1 MKKKFY
7 AVVLTLTA
15 VILMAGCGETGN
27 ASIQTGESGSMS
39 QTDGSDAAYIP
50 SEEDNEQTVAA
61 YVPLK
66 QVKVEDYVTLG
77 DYSDLSVTV
86 NAQEANDENAYNL
99 LNSIYVYYVG
109 AENGGIQDRAVE
121 NGDTVV
127 IDFEGKMDGVAFDGG
142 TAKGCNLTIGSGSFI
157 AGFEDGLIGVM
168 PGETVE
174 LNLSFP
180 DPYPNN
186 LDFSGLPVVFT
197 VTVQFIRP
205 ARIELQDMQDE
216 VAAAAAMYEIG
227 DPEIDT
233 VEKLYAYIMEYLEEQ
248 YQSAFQESVLTLV
261 LDRCEF
267 KELPE
272 SMTVYYRQAFM
283 NYYEMMFGGDLTW
296 YFYMYGLDY
305 QEFIDEIDKAVEE
318 SVQRNLAFQA
328 IADRENLNVDD
339 EELQE
344 KILEY
349 AKEAGF
355 ETVEEYV
362 GDTDME
368 EWRDSLMN
376 RKVMDFLTERAVIM
390 K

>member
-1 MKKKFY
+1 MNKKLC
-7 AVVLTLTA
+7 AAALSLTA
-15 VILMAGCGETGN
+15 VIMMAGCGETDN
-27 ASIQTGESGSMS
+27 ASSRTGESGSMS
-39 QTDGSDAAYIP
+39 QTNGSNEASVP
-50 SEEDNEQTVAA
+50 PEENNVKVP

-77 DYSDLSVTV
+77 DYGDLSVTV
-86 NAQEANDENAYNL
+86 NAREANDENAYDL
-99 LNSIYVYYVG
+99 LNSIYVRYVG

-121 NGDTVV
+121 DGDTVV
-127 IDFEGKMDGVAFDGG
+127 IDFEGKMDGEVFAGG
-142 TAKGCNLTIGSGSFI
+142 TAAGYDLTIGSGSFI

-168 PGETVE
+168 PGETVD

-180 DPYPNN
+180 DPYPPNP
-186 LDFSGLPVVFT
+186 DFSGQPVVFT

-216 VAAAAAMYEIG
+216 VAAAAAVNEIG
-227 DPEIDT
+227 DAGIDT
-233 VEKLYAYIMEYLEEQ
+233 VEKLFAYVKEYLEEQ
-248 YQSAFQESVLTLV
+248 YRSAFQESVLTLV

-272 SMTVYYRQAFM
+272 SMTAYYRQAFM
-283 NYYEMMFGGDLTW
+283 NYYEIMFGGDPSM
-296 YFYMYGLDY
+296 YFYYYGLDY
-305 QEFIDEIDKAVEE
+305 QEEIDRAVKD
-318 SVQRNLAFQA
+318 SVQQNLAFQA

-344 KILEY
+344 KLLEY

-376 RKVMDFLTERAVIM
+376 RKVMDFLTERAVIT

>member
-1 MKKKFY
+1 M
-7 AVVLTLTA
+7 
-15 VILMAGCGETGN
+15 MAGCGETDN
-27 ASIQTGESGSMS
+27 ASS
-39 QTDGSDAAYIP
+39 QTDGSSVAYVP
-50 SEEDNEQTVAA
+50 SEEDNEQTAAA

-66 QVKVEDYVTLG
+66 QVQVEDYVTLG

-86 NAQEANDENAYNL
+86 NAQEANDENTYNL
-99 LNSIYVYYVG
+99 LNSIYVLYVG

-142 TAKGCNLTIGSGSFI
+142 TATGCDLTIGSGSFI

-168 PGETVE
+168 PGETVD

-180 DPYPNN
+180 DPYPPNP
-186 LDFSGLPVVFT
+186 DFSGLPVVFT

-216 VAAAAAMYEIG
+216 VAAAVAVNEID

-233 VEKLYAYIMEYLEEQ
+233 VEKLYAYIKEYLEEQ
-248 YQSAFQESVLTLV
+248 YQSAFQQSVQTLV

-272 SMTVYYRQAFM
+272 SMTAYYRQDLM
-283 NYYEMMFGGDLTW
+283 NYFEMVFGGDPTW
-296 YFYMYGLDY
+296 YFYMYYGRDY
-305 QEFIDEIDKAVEE
+305 QEYIDKSTNE

-344 KILEY
+344 KLLEY
-349 AKEAGF
+349 AKEEGF
-355 ETVEEYV
+355 EAVEEYV
-362 GDTDME
+362 DDTDME
-368 EWRDSLMN
+368 EWRDWLMTQ
-376 RKVMDFLTERAVIM
+376 KVMDFLTERAVIL

>member
-1 MKKKFY
+1 M
-7 AVVLTLTA
+7 
-15 VILMAGCGETGN
+15 MAGCGETDN
-27 ASIQTGESGSMS
+27 TSSESGSMG
-39 QTDGSDAAYIP
+39 QTDGSNAAYVP
-50 SEEDNEQTVAA
+50 SEEDDEQTAAA

-66 QVKVEDYVTLG
+66 QMQVEDYVTLG

-86 NAQEANDENAYNL
+86 NAQEANDENTYNL
-99 LNSIYVYYVG
+99 LNSLYVLHVG
-109 AENGGIQDRAVE
+109 AENGGIRDRAVE

-142 TAKGCNLTIGSGSFI
+142 TATGYDLTIGSGSFI

-168 PGETVE
+168 PGETVD

-186 LDFSGLPVVFT
+186 PDFSGKPVVFT

-205 ARIELQDMQDE
+205 DRIELQDMQDE
-216 VAAAAAMYEIG
+216 VAAALAVNEIG
-227 DPEIDT
+227 DSGIDT
-233 VEKLYAYIMEYLEEQ
+233 VEKLFAYVKEYLEEQ
-248 YQSAFQESVLTLV
+248 YRSAFQESVLTLV

-272 SMTVYYRQAFM
+272 PMTAYYRQAIM
-283 NYYEMMFGGDLTW
+283 NYYENLFGGDPTM
-296 YFYMYGLDY
+296 YFYMYYGRDY
-305 QEFIDEIDKAVEE
+305 QQFIDNAAME
-318 SVQRNLAFQA
+318 SVQQDLAFQA
-328 IADRENLNVDD
+328 IANREGLNVDD
-339 EELQE
+339 EELQG
-344 KILEY
+344 KLLEY
-349 AKEAGF
+349 AREAGF

-376 RKVMDFLTERAVIM
+376 RKVMDFLMERAVIQ

>member
-1 MKKKFY
+1 MNKKLC
-7 AVVLTLTA
+7 AAALLLTA
-15 VILMAGCGETGN
+15 VIMMAGCGETDN
-27 ASIQTGESGSMS
+27 ASSRTGGPGSMS
-39 QTDGSDAAYIP
+39 QTNGSNEASVP
-50 SEEDNEQTVAA
+50 PEENNVQVP

-77 DYSDLSVTV
+77 DYGDLSVTV
-86 NAQEANDENAYNL
+86 NAREANDENAYDL
-99 LNSIYVYYVG
+99 LNSIYVRYVG

-121 NGDTVV
+121 DGDTVV
-127 IDFEGKMDGVAFDGG
+127 IDFEGKMDGEVFAGG
-142 TAKGCNLTIGSGSFI
+142 TAAGYDLTIGSGSFI

-168 PGETVE
+168 PGETVD

-180 DPYPNN
+180 DPYPPNP
-186 LDFSGLPVVFT
+186 DFSGQPVVFT

-216 VAAAAAMYEIG
+216 VAAAAAVNEIG
-227 DPEIDT
+227 DAGIDT
-233 VEKLYAYIMEYLEEQ
+233 VEKLFAYVKEYLEEQ
-248 YQSAFQESVLTLV
+248 YRSAFQESVLTLV

-272 SMTVYYRQAFM
+272 SMTAYYRQAFM
-283 NYYEMMFGGDLTW
+283 NYYEIMFGGDPSM
-296 YFYMYGLDY
+296 YFYYYGLDY
-305 QEFIDEIDKAVEE
+305 QEEIDRAVKD
-318 SVQRNLAFQA
+318 SVQQNLAFQA

-344 KILEY
+344 KLLEY

-376 RKVMDFLTERAVIM
+376 RKVMDFLTERAVIT

>member
-1 MKKKFY
+1 M
-7 AVVLTLTA
+7 VLTLTA
-15 VILMAGCGETGN
+15 AIMMAGCSETGN
-27 ASIQTGESGSMS
+27 ASSQTDESGSMS
-39 QTDGSDAAYIP
+39 QTDGSSAAYVP
-50 SEEDNEQTVAA
+50 SEEDNERAEAA

-86 NAQEANDENAYNL
+86 DAQEANDENAYNL

-127 IDFEGKMDGVAFDGG
+127 IDFEGKMDGVPFDGG
-142 TAKGCNLTIGSGSFI
+142 TAAGYDLTIGSGSFI

-168 PGETVE
+168 PGETVD

-186 LDFSGLPVVFT
+186 LDFSGQPVVFT

-216 VAAAAAMYEIG
+216 VAAVLAVNEIG
-227 DPEIDT
+227 DPGIDT

-248 YQSAFQESVLTLV
+248 YQSAVQQSVQTLV

-272 SMTVYYRQAFM
+272 SMDAYYRQDLM
-283 NYYEMMFGGDLTW
+283 NYFEVMFGGDPTW
-296 YFYMYGLDY
+296 YFYMYYGLDY
-305 QEFIDEIDKAVEE
+305 QEYIDTATKE

-344 KILEY
+344 KLLEY
-349 AKEAGF
+349 AKEEGF
-355 ETVEEYV
+355 ETVEEYIE
-362 GDTDME
+362 GTDIE
-368 EWRDSLMN
+368 EWRDWLMN
-376 RKVMDFLTERAVIM
+376 RKVMDFLTERAVIL

>member
-1 MKKKFY
+1 MKKKFW
-7 AVVLTLTA
+7 VTVLTLTA
-15 VILMAGCGETGN
+15 AIMMAGCSESDK
-27 ASIQTGESGSMS
+27 ASSQTDESGSMS
-39 QTDGSDAAYIP
+39 QTDGSNAAYVP
-50 SEEDNEQTVAA
+50 SEGDNEQTEAA

-86 NAQEANDENAYNL
+86 DAQEANDENAYNL
-99 LNSIYVYYVG
+99 LNSIYVLYVG

-142 TAKGCNLTIGSGSFI
+142 TAKGCDLTIGSGSFI
-157 AGFEDGLIGVM
+157 AGFEEGLIGVM
-168 PGETVE
+168 PGETVD

-186 LDFSGLPVVFT
+186 LDFSGQPVVFT

-216 VAAAAAMYEIG
+216 VAAAVAVNEIG

-233 VEKLYAYIMEYLEEQ
+233 VEKLYAYIMEYLEEE
-248 YQSAFQESVLTLV
+248 YQSAFQQSVLTLV
-261 LDRCEF
+261 LDRCDF

-272 SMTVYYRQAFM
+272 PMTAYYRQAFM
-283 NYYEMMFGGDLTW
+283 NYYEMMFGGDPTW
-296 YFYMYGLDY
+296 YFYMYYGLDY
-305 QEFIDEIDKAVEE
+305 QEFIDKAVEE
-318 SVQRNLAFQA
+318 SVQQNLAFQA

-344 KILEY
+344 KLLEY

-362 GDTDME
+362 ADTDME

-376 RKVMDFLTERAVIM
+376 RKVMDFLVERAVIL

>member
-1 MKKKFY
+1 MNKKLC
-7 AVVLTLTA
+7 AAALSLTA
-15 VILMAGCGETGN
+15 VIMMAGCGGTDN
-27 ASIQTGESGSMS
+27 ASSQTGSMS
-39 QTDGSDAAYIP
+39 QTNGSNEASVP
-50 SEEDNEQTVAA
+50 PEENNVQAP

-66 QVKVEDYVTLG
+66 QVQLEDYVTLG

-86 NAQEANDENAYNL
+86 DAREANDENAYDL
-99 LNSIYVYYVG
+99 LNSIYVLYVG

-121 NGDTVV
+121 NGDTIV
-127 IDFEGKMDGVAFDGG
+127 IDFEGKKDGVAFAGG
-142 TAKGCNLTIGSGSFI
+142 TATGYDLIIGSGSFI

-168 PGETVE
+168 PGETVD

-180 DPYPNN
+180 DPYPPNPD
-186 LDFSGLPVVFT
+186 LSGQPVVFT

-205 ARIELQDMQDE
+205 ARIEREDMLDE
-216 VAAAAAMYEIG
+216 VAAAAAMNEIG
-227 DPEIDT
+227 DAGIDT

-248 YQSAFQESVLTLV
+248 YQSAFQQSVQTLV

-272 SMTVYYRQAFM
+272 PMTAYYRQAFM

-296 YFYMYGLDY
+296 YFNMYGLDY
-305 QEFIDEIDKAVEE
+305 QEFIDEIDEAVEE
-318 SVQRNLAFQA
+318 SVQQNLAFQA

-344 KILEY
+344 KLLEY

-376 RKVMDFLTERAVIM
+376 RKVMDFLTERAVIL

>member
-1 MKKKFY
+1 MKKRFY
-7 AVVLTLTA
+7 AVALTLTA
-15 VILMAGCGETGN
+15 VIMMAGCGETDN
-27 ASIQTGESGSMS
+27 ASSQTGESGSMS
-39 QTDGSDAAYIP
+39 QTDGSNAAYVP
-50 SEEDNEQTVAA
+50 SEEDNEQAEAA

-66 QVKVEDYVTLG
+66 QVQVEDYVTLG

-86 NAQEANDENAYNL
+86 NAQEANDENTYNL
-99 LNSIYVYYVG
+99 LNSIYVLYVG

-142 TAKGCNLTIGSGSFI
+142 TATGFDLTIGSGSFI
-157 AGFEDGLIGVM
+157 AGFEEGLIGVM
-168 PGETVE
+168 PGETVD

-186 LDFSGLPVVFT
+186 LDFSGQPVVFT

-205 ARIELQDMQDE
+205 ARIELQDMLDE
-216 VAAAAAMYEIG
+216 VAAAAAVNEIG
-227 DPEIDT
+227 DAGIDT
-233 VEKLYAYIMEYLEEQ
+233 VEKLFAYVKEYLEEQ

-261 LDRCEF
+261 LGRCEF
-267 KELPE
+267 KEMPE
-272 SMTVYYRQAFM
+272 SMTAYYRQAFM
-283 NYYEMMFGGDLTW
+283 NYYEILFGGDPTM
-296 YFYMYGLDY
+296 YFYMYYGRDY
-305 QEFIDEIDKAVEE
+305 QEFIDQAVKE
-318 SVQRNLAFQA
+318 SVQQNLAFQA

-344 KILEY
+344 KLLEY

-376 RKVMDFLTERAVIM
+376 RKVMDFLMERAVIQ

>member
-1 MKKKFY
+1 MKKRFCLV
-7 AVVLTLTA
+7 ALTLTA
-15 VILMAGCGETGN
+15 AIMMAGCGETDN
-27 ASIQTGESGSMS
+27 ASSQTGESGSMS
-39 QTDGSDAAYIP
+39 QTDGSNAAYVP
-50 SEEDNEQTVAA
+50 SEEDNEQAEAA

-66 QVKVEDYVTLG
+66 QVQVEDYVTLG

-99 LNSIYVYYVG
+99 LNSIYVLYVG

-168 PGETVE
+168 PGETVD

-180 DPYPNN
+180 DPYPPNP
-186 LDFSGLPVVFT
+186 DYSGEPVVFT

-205 ARIELQDMQDE
+205 ARIEREDMLDE
-216 VAAAAAMYEIG
+216 VAAAAAVNEIG
-227 DPEIDT
+227 DAGIDT
-233 VEKLYAYIMEYLEEQ
+233 VEKLYAYIKEFLEEQ
-248 YQSAFQESVLTLV
+248 YRSAFQLSIQTLV
-261 LDRCEF
+261 LDRSEF

-272 SMTVYYRQAFM
+272 SMTAYYRQAFM
-283 NYYEMMFGGDLTW
+283 NYYEMIFGGDPTM
-296 YFYMYGLDY
+296 YFYVYYGKDY
-305 QEFIDEIDKAVEE
+305 QEFIDMAVKE
-318 SVQRNLAFQA
+318 SVQQNLAFQA

-344 KILEY
+344 KLLEY
-349 AKEAGF
+349 AKEEGF

-376 RKVMDFLTERAVIM
+376 RKVMDFLMERAVIR

>member
-1 MKKKFY
+1 MKKKFC
-7 AVVLTLTA
+7 ALVLTLTA
-15 VILMAGCGETGN
+15 VIMMAGCGETDN
-27 ASIQTGESGSMS
+27 ASS
-39 QTDGSDAAYIP
+39 QTDGSNAAFVP
-50 SEEDNEQTVAA
+50 TEEDNEQTAA
-61 YVPLK
+61 VYVPLK

-86 NAQEANDENAYNL
+86 DAQEANDENAYNL
-99 LNSIYVYYVG
+99 LNSIYVLYVG

-127 IDFEGKMDGVAFDGG
+127 IDFEGKMDGEAFVGG
-142 TAKGCNLTIGSGSFI
+142 SATGCDLTIGSGSFI

-180 DPYPNN
+180 DPYPIN
-186 LDFSGLPVVFT
+186 LDFSGKPVVFT

-205 ARIELQDMQDE
+205 ARIEREDMLDE
-216 VAAAAAMYEIG
+216 VAAAAAVNEIG
-227 DPEIDT
+227 DAGIDT
-233 VEKLYAYIMEYLEEQ
+233 VEKLYAYIKEFLEEQ
-248 YQSAFQESVLTLV
+248 YRSAFQLSIQTLV
-261 LDRCEF
+261 LDRSEF

-272 SMTVYYRQAFM
+272 SMTAYYRQAFM
-283 NYYEMMFGGDLTW
+283 NYYEMIFGGDPTM
-296 YFYMYGLDY
+296 YFYVYYGKDY
-305 QEFIDEIDKAVEE
+305 QEFIDMAVKE
-318 SVQRNLAFQA
+318 SVQQNLAFQA

-344 KILEY
+344 KLLEY
-349 AKEAGF
+349 AKEEGF

-376 RKVMDFLTERAVIM
+376 RKVMDFLMERAVIR